1 MSNVA
6 DLRKSSSAVAAAIAS
21 VTSKRSGLIDILEP
35 REPLP
40 VELPPVADIR
50 QVSAKLSRPIKLRHT
65 QANQEVPFV
74 DGDGDPNPFSYP
86 KNVEQFIEMLDEFK
100 AKDRLQQQNIPTLM
114 KGTKGFKQSQTVL
127 ARIKPFLQP
136 VYRPS
141 LAQDYKKV
149 IWKAQHGLGINHL
162 QKVSRK
168 MHSEYIMQRKEIYY
182 LRRAV
187 RARKIALEMIKQSKE
202 FEETCLSKYEW
213 LTDFTKEAFETF
225 LRENDEATQR
235 AAKRAEATLKEKLDK
250 ALEVRQLN
258 IQINQIK
265 SDIVGTNESLREC
278 KSYMRFLEDISR
290 EIMRKDEEEEH
301 RAQRREKQ
309 VKEELVDYMKQGM
322 SLKDAK
328 ALVEQKA
335 NAYIDEHEQAG
346 KSREACKM
354 LCRFNDFLNKE
365 NTLLVTFDKMH
376 TLISTFIELVTV
388 GGSSGSSDFVA
399 DLGRAVRAHIGLPE
413 EFTEPPPEPEPK
425 GRAAKQAARRA
436 KRRLERQPP
445 TPNQIAAS
453 LVKRTESRLANVT
466 AKHEKLIYDLLPP
479 SHPDRMKQDKS
490 TTNESVKSDEGGKD
504 DEDGYNEKSLMTSLE
519 LVPGNENTDRT
530 ELANLSFTRP
540 SQLLAIYSDMEEA
553 NLSLIQHSQASEEL
567 LEKVQHEIAKTRKQL
582 NHRGKLLRDEI
593 SSMQTNI
600 DMDEERAKAL
610 GMLFEMFTGGN
621 YDVRKQQKLYRIL
634 QQHIVKVYQAAV
646 GTVDHHLNPTMML
659 TSVEKNFE
667 DLMKEIQAM
676 PIEIVLQ
683 ISRELDKER
692 REMERVEQINKKK
705 DQYDERKSRSIARAE
720 APIQVKKG
728 RPILARSRPPKT
740 IIKLSQAEL
749 EKKAEE
755 DEFNYFFGP

>member
-1 MSNVA
+1 MSNTSNI
-6 DLRKSSSAVAAAIAS
+6 RKSSSAVAAAIAS

-40 VELPPVADIR
+40 VELPPIADIR
-50 QVSAKLSRPIKLRHT
+50 QVSAKQNRPLKQRSIEAD
-65 QANQEVPFV
+65 QQVPFV
-74 DGDGDPNPFSYP
+74 QGDDDPNPFSYP

-100 AKDRLQQQNIPTLM
+100 AKDRLTQQNIPTLM
-114 KGTKGFKQSQTVL
+114 KGTKGFKQSQIVL

-213 LTDFTKEAFETF
+213 LTDFTKDAFETF

-322 SLKDAK
+322 SLKDATL
-328 ALVEQKA
+328 LVEQRA
-335 NAYIDEHEQAG
+335 NAYTEEHEQPG
-346 KSREACKM
+346 KSREALM
-354 LCRFNDFLNKE
+354 
-365 NTLLVTFDKMH
+365 
-376 TLISTFIELVTV
+376 V

-399 DLGRAVRAHIGLPE
+399 DLGRAVRVNIGLPE
-413 EFTEPPPEPEPK
+413 EFTDPPPEPEPK
-425 GRAAKQAARRA
+425 GRLAKQQARRA
-436 KRRLERQPP
+436 KRALERQPP
-445 TPNQIAAS
+445 TPNEIAAS

-466 AKHEKLIYDLLPP
+466 AKHEKIIYDLIPP
-479 SHPDRMKQDKS
+479 PASDKKEKVS
-490 TTNESVKSDEGGKD
+490 KDSESVKSDETGKE
-504 DEDGYNEKSLMTSLE
+504 DEDGYNEKALLTSLE
-519 LVPGNENTDRT
+519 LVPGNEKTDRR
-530 ELANLSFTRP
+530 ELGNLSFTKP

-593 SSMQTNI
+593 SSMQANI

-720 APIQVKKG
+720 APIQLKKG